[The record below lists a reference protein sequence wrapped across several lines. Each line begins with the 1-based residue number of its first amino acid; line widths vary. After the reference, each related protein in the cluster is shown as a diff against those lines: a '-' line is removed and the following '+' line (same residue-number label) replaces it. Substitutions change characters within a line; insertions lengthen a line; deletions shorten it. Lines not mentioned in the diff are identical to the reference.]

1 MSCLMEKQLLTRRR
15 DSARVRQIRPPQ
27 PPVYV
32 FVIDVSQHAV
42 QSGTSYLEVVA

>member
-1 MSCLMEKQLLTRRR
+1 MSCLMEKQLLTRRCIF
-15 DSARVRQIRPPQ
+15 VRQIRPPQ

-42 QSGTSYLEVVA
+42 QSGKSYLEVVA